1 MGVMAG
7 ELKLNVELA
16 KRIGLLH
23 DIGKSVDFEME
34 GTHAT
39 IGMKLAKKYGEK
51 DIVANAIGAHH
62 SEVEPESPYAILVM
76 AADAL
81 SAARPGARRESLES
95 YIQRLEK
102 LEELATSFGGV
113 DKAFAIQ
120 AGREIR
126 IIVVPD
132 EQRLE
137 KLEEL
142 ATSFGGVDK
151 AFAIQAGREIRI
163 IVVPDEVDDIRASG
177 MAKEI
182 AAKVEQE
189 LNYPGQIKINVIREK
204 RYIEY
209 AK

>member
-1 MGVMAG
+1 MLFRSVRLLGRLKHRTSYGQNVLQHSIEVAIIMGVMAG

-34 GTHAT
+34 GTHVT

-132 EQRLE
+132 E
-137 KLEEL
+137 
-142 ATSFGGVDK
+142 
-151 AFAIQAGREIRI
+151 
-163 IVVPDEVDDIRASG
+163 VDDIRASG